1 MSTLSS
7 VDPRERLLATAYQLF
22 SRRAVRDVGVDELI
36 EGANVALATF
46 YRHFRSKDDLVIAYL
61 QMREEVWT
69 VGLIEA
75 EARKRGNTPEE
86 RLLAIFDVFDEWFH
100 RDDYEGCPFVNVVLE
115 MGPGHPITLASIK
128 HLERIRE
135 MVRGLADEAGL
146 RDTAKLARSWHILMK
161 GSIVSAAE
169 GDQEAANLA
178 REMARDLV
186 NRHRGS

>member
-1 MSTLSS
+1 MTTLTHT
-7 VDPRERLLATAYQLF
+7 DPRERILATAYELF

-36 EGANVALATF
+36 GGSKVALATF

-69 VGLIEA
+69 IGLIEA
-75 EARKRGNTPEE
+75 EARKRGDTPEA

-115 MGPGHPITLASIK
+115 MGPGHPITQASIR

-135 MVRGLADEAGL
+135 MVQSLADEAGL
-146 RDTAKLARSWHILMK
+146 CDTAKLARSWHILMR

-169 GDQEAANLA
+169 GDQEAAKLA
-178 REMARDLV
+178 REMARDLI
-186 NRHRGS
+186 NRHRG

>member
-178 REMARDLV
+178 QEMARDLV

>member
-1 MSTLSS
+1 MSTLSR
-7 VDPRERLLATAYQLF
+7 VDPRERLLATAYELF

-178 REMARDLV
+178 QEMARDLV